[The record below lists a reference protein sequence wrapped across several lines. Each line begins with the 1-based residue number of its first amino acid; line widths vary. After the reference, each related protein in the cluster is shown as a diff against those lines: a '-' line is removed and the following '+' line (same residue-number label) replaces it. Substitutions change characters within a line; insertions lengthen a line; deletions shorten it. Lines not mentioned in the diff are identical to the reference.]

1 MNNNPVSAG
10 IKNSVAIRKRTQIAK
25 TNRMMFLW
33 IAVASALV
41 GASIVVSI
49 FMVQKLLYNE
59 RVLGTMQNTV
69 STLDKN
75 NKAVGALQDNIRV
88 LDTNSAL
95 ASVKASPTDQ
105 SIQVILD
112 ALPSE
117 ANSLAFGAS
126 LQNKLLS
133 GIDGL
138 TIESLQVDPVA
149 GVETYTGDETSV
161 DAGTSSAPSGT
172 ITFQFSVKGTEQNIR
187 QVLTNLERSIR
198 TIQVTSLRAEI
209 KGDSILLTVQ
219 GSAFYEPAKTIEL
232 QEKVQK

>member
-1 MNNNPVSAG
+1 MADNTIAS
-10 IKNSVAIRKRTQIAK
+10 KNDVAIRKRSQIAK
-25 TNRMMFLW
+25 TSRVMFLW

-41 GASIVVSI
+41 GAAVVVSI
-49 FMVQKLLYNE
+49 FMVQKLIYNE
-59 RVLGTMQNTV
+59 RVLGTLQTTV

-75 NKAVGALQDNIRV
+75 NKAVPTLEDNIRV

-105 SIQVILD
+105 TIQVILD

-117 ANSLAFGAS
+117 ANSLALGAS

-138 TIESLQVDPVA
+138 TIDSLQVDPVS
-149 GVETYTGDETSV
+149 GVETYNGSDTTV
-161 DAGTSSAPSGT
+161 DAASTTAGSNA
-172 ITFQFSVKGTEQNIR
+172 ITFQFTVKGSEQNMR

-198 TIQVTSLRAEI
+198 TIQVTSMRAEI
-209 KGDSILLTVQ
+209 KGDSIVLSVQ
-219 GSAFYEPAKTIEL
+219 GAAFYEPTKTIQI